1 MNDRETIWEALLSD
15 RIDIIAT
22 DHAPHTWEE
31 KNKPYTQAP
40 SGLPLVQHSVLMML
54 EEVKKGRMTIEKM
67 VEKMCHAPAD
77 CFNLSNRG
85 YIREGYAA
93 DLVLI
98 DPKKTYTV
106 SKSNII
112 YKCGWSPLEGT
123 TFSNE
128 IAYTFVNGNVVYEN
142 GKILEGTI
150 GQRLKFNQ

>member
-1 MNDRETIWEALLSD
+1 
-15 RIDIIAT
+15 
-22 DHAPHTWEE
+22 
-31 KNKPYTQAP
+31 
-40 SGLPLVQHSVLMML
+40 
-54 EEVKKGRMTIEKM
+54 KKGRMTIEKM

-106 SKSNII
+106 SKRNIL

-128 IAYTFVNGNVVYEN
+128 IAYTFVNGNVVYTN
-142 GKILEGTI
+142 GKIIEGTI